1 MRALTL
7 VAMLLAGT
15 ASAQDADRGRNVYV
29 THCATCHG
37 PSARGDG
44 PMADVLSVA
53 PTDLTVLAATNG
65 GVFPTTRVVQR
76 VDGSSVV
83 LPHGDPMPW
92 WGMILDGPSSVIVA
106 SDGTEVVASE
116 AIVDVAAWLEE
127 VQR

>member
-1 MRALTL
+1 MKALTL
-7 VAMLLAGT
+7 VVILLAGT
-15 ASAQDADRGRNVYV
+15 ASAQDADRGRDVYV

-37 PSARGDG
+37 STGHGNG

-53 PTDLTVLAATNG
+53 PTDLTGLAARNG
-65 GVFPTTRVVQR
+65 GVFPTAGVVQR
-76 VDGSSVV
+76 VDGSDVV

-106 SDGTEVVASE
+106 PDGSEIIASE
-116 AIVDVAAWLEE
+116 AIVDVVAWIEE